1 MIFKI
6 TGWVI
11 FGLLLL
17 VSIIDIADDDKSAGA
32 RLLSTLIHISFTAW
46 VFVALTR

>member
-11 FGLLLL
+11 FGLLALA
-17 VSIIDIADDDKSAGA
+17 SIVDIADDDKSAGT
-32 RLLSTLIHISFTAW
+32 RLASTLFHVGFTAW